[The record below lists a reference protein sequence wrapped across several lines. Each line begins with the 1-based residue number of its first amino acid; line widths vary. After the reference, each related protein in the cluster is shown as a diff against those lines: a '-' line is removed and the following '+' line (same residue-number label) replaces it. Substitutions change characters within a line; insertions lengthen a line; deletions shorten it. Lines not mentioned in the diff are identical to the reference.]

1 MVKIFLISM
10 LLAASCRP
18 VNAQISALRIGD
30 DIPEIEMGKLLND
43 STNRIS
49 IKDFKGKLLIL
60 DFWNIYCKVCIS
72 DMPKLDSLQNI
83 FRDKLQIISITS
95 NSGMQVN
102 RLFSRIT
109 VPKPNFPFIVED
121 SVFNR
126 LFPHQGDPLH
136 VWISEVGKVIGITND
151 YNTNASNLKEYFS
164 GKMPFLT
171 RRWDY
176 GINNDQPLISE
187 ANAGIL
193 SYASQY
199 SVLFRSM
206 EEITSTNM
214 IRLTDTSIQVINGT
228 LLQLYKVA
236 YKDKLYDSSVN
247 MFDMPVEDRVI
258 LNVKNKKP
266 FLTPDTEEEL
276 GIWTLQNKYSYES
289 KNESGTSKSSNE
301 IMQEELVNYF
311 PYVASVEKR
320 SVQGFALRKLSS
332 YLSSQIVAGKKGKS
346 RLINE
351 KPLGSLVWILN
362 TIFSRDNIYFMDRT
376 GLKGN
381 FTIYVSSQMKNIGA
395 LNNDLKQYGLGL
407 LPEQFDISFLVIRDK

>member
-10 LLAASCRP
+10 LLAASYRP

-30 DIPEIEMGKLLND
+30 NIPEIEMGKLLND

-72 DMPKLDSLQNI
+72 DMPKLDSLQNT

-95 NSGMQVN
+95 NSGIQVN

-109 VPKPNFPFIVED
+109 VPKPKFPFIVED
-121 SVFNR
+121 SIFNR

-136 VWISEVGKVIGITND
+136 VWISEEGKVIGITND
-151 YNTNASNLKEYFS
+151 YNTNANNLNEYFS

-176 GINNDQPLISE
+176 GINNDQPLMSE

-193 SYASQY
+193 NYASRY
-199 SVLFRSM
+199 SVLFKSM
-206 EEITSTNM
+206 EEITSSNM
-214 IRLTDTSIQVINGT
+214 IRFSDTSIQVINGT

-247 MFDMPVEDRVI
+247 MLDMSVEDRVI

-289 KNESGTSKSSNE
+289 KTESGMNKSSNE
-301 IMQEELVNYF
+301 IMQEELANYF
-311 PYVASVEKR
+311 PYVAFVEKR
-320 SVQGFALRKLSS
+320 SIQGYALRKLSTFS
-332 YLSSQIVAGKKGKS
+332 SSQIIAGKKGKS
-346 RLINE
+346 MLTNE
-351 KPLGSLVWILN
+351 KPLGNLVGILN
-362 TIFSRDNIYFMDRT
+362 TVFSRDSIYFKDMT
-376 GLKGN
+376 GSKEN
-381 FTIYVSSQMKNIGA
+381 FTIYVSSQMKSIAA
-395 LNNDLKQYGLGL
+395 LNNDLKQYGLVL
-407 LPEQFDISFLVIRDK
+407 LPEQFDISVLVIRDK